1 MNLFTANPIS
11 SLPSL
16 LSSQSYPHKSVYSL
30 LLRGE
35 EIPPRVPTCLGT
47 SSQDTER
54 LSTSSPIEAQ
64 WGSPAKEHQTGSSQR
79 QPPSPIV
86 RGPTRRQSST
96 SVTNDRGAVS
106 ICCML
111 FNWFNLSHGPRI
123 VHSVGLLLVT
133 LSLPALSIPSYKLS
147 HDTTRSPWSLAVVL
161 CLCFLPPLDKTSHET
176 VVLCS
181 LL

>member
-64 WGSPAKEHQTGSSQR
+64 
-79 QPPSPIV
+79 
-86 RGPTRRQSST
+86 
-96 SVTNDRGAVS
+96 
-106 ICCML
+106 
-111 FNWFNLSHGPRI
+111 
-123 VHSVGLLLVT
+123 
-133 LSLPALSIPSYKLS
+133 
-147 HDTTRSPWSLAVVL
+147 
-161 CLCFLPPLDKTSHET
+161 
-176 VVLCS
+176 
-181 LL
+181 